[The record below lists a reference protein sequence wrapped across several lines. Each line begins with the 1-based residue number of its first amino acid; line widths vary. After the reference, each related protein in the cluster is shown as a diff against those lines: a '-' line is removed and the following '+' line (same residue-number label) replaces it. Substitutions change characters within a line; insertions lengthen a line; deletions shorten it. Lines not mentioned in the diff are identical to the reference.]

1 MSYAAQLVFL
11 KLKAVRAKIS
21 KIRKW
26 IKIWCRKHGGTKVNK
41 NKNWEFGYKLQH
53 WGVHAF
59 SPANTESCHS
69 KRNIVNK
76 QGQTDVPRLT
86 TRVMLLRDLE
96 GLEGVC
102 TCLLERQLKVL

>member
-53 WGVHAF
+53 WGFHAF
-59 SPANTESCHS
+59 PQIILKVVIAKET
-69 KRNIVNK
+69 VNK